1 MPSEATVAKSHPR
14 LGLVVSMRKNTLATE
29 LAYASTAGE
38 AALMPCCALESMGFH
53 LVDSL
58 AAGGALVGD

>member
-14 LGLVVSMRKNTLATE
+14 LGLVVSMRKYTLATE

-38 AALMPCCALESMGFH
+38 ATLMPCCALESMGLH